1 MSVSNGIITAP
12 VSIDDVNNVLGHGS
26 TDLGTLCM
34 SSKINKW
41 SRYKPV
47 QYSGLTTEGNPNWY
61 RARDSKCGLTIPITT
76 SRSEIVNMY
85 NNGTADWTYNP
96 PTGGEYPF
104 RLLDFDKYQHNATA
118 AIGPVKILTSVPK
131 SGRLTCAVIMNQDN
145 IQDSELKAGGLS
157 LSEIYVSGDYL
168 SNWYFGGIITD
179 TNNNIKIYA
188 TGRYIE
194 SGENK
199 GNYTHDFPEFK
210 VNSLTVGSNYY
221 FYPIMGRYSQ
231 GQDNVISLMSLIP
244 LPGATKQLFSVIS
257 DTQASVI
264 KVTITAK
271 YVYSGSTKT
280 GITGTITIT
289 NTGASSEKLTTN
301 YVWQRFATSNDM
313 DAMQQG
319 EYRTD
324 LGDFS
329 VPGNSSKSFDFSFNI
344 LPTLAHKAYVIIYTL
359 DASKYTGRISP
370 FMETMEPI

>member
-1 MSVSNGIITAP
+1 MSVSNGIISAP

-26 TDLGTLCM
+26 TDLGTLCT

-47 QYSGLTTEGNPNWY
+47 QYSGLTTEGNSKWY

-76 SRSEIVNMY
+76 SRTEIVNMY

-118 AIGPVKILTSVPK
+118 AIGPVRILTSVPI
-131 SGRLTCAVIMNQDN
+131 SGKLICSVIMNQDN
-145 IQDSELKAGGLS
+145 IPDSELKAGGLS
-157 LSEIYVSGDYL
+157 LSEIYVSGEYL

-188 TGRYIE
+188 TGRYIG
-194 SGENK
+194 SGENQ

-210 VNSLTVGSNYY
+210 VNSLIVGAKYY
-221 FYPIMGRYSQ
+221 FYPIMGRYSK
-231 GQDNVISLMSLIP
+231 GQDATVSMMDLIP
-244 LPGATKQLFSVIS
+244 LPNATKQLFSVIS
-257 DTQASVI
+257 DAQASVI

-301 YVWQRFATSNDM
+301 YVWQRFSTSNDT

-319 EYRTD
+319 EYRTN

-344 LPTLAHKAYVIIYTL
+344 LPTLASKSYVIIYTL

-370 FMETMEPI
+370 FMEIMEPI